1 LIHYTSVYLIEQ
13 MFSIRNIS
21 LPLYASLFPLY
32 ASFQQQKITNCLSA
46 YELQQIND
54 NIRHQIQYLLSIEQR
69 KMNFDETVEYH
80 VLRILHR
87 EPKFQNLVDESSK
100 QVKIEAQRVL
110 DRLLDE
116 DKYHDI
122 KNAIHQHVDKRID
135 ENFQNIIF
143 QSVMINTLLA
153 GIVGGIYYIIKKN

>member
-1 LIHYTSVYLIEQ
+1 

-54 NIRHQIQYLLSIEQR
+54 NIRQQLQYLLSIEQH
-69 KMNFDETVEYH
+69 KMNIGQTVEYH
-80 VLRILHR
+80 VLTILHR
-87 EPKFQNLVDESSK
+87 DPKFEDLLNKSLK

-110 DRLLDE
+110 DRLIEE
-116 DKYHDI
+116 DNYHDI
-122 KNAIHQHVDKRID
+122 RNTIHQHVDKRID

-153 GIVGGIYYIIKKN
+153 GVAGGIYFLIKKN

>member
-1 LIHYTSVYLIEQ
+1 
-13 MFSIRNIS
+13 M
-21 LPLYASLFPLY
+21 PLYASLFPLY

-54 NIRHQIQYLLSIEQR
+54 NIRQQLQYQLSIEQH
-69 KMNFDETVEYH
+69 KMNIGQAVEYH
-80 VLRILHR
+80 VLSILYR
-87 EPKFQNLVDESSK
+87 DPKFQNLVDESSK

-116 DKYHDI
+116 DNYHDI
-122 KNAIHQHVDKRID
+122 KNTIHQHVDKRID

-153 GIVGGIYYIIKKN
+153 GIVGGIYFLIKKN